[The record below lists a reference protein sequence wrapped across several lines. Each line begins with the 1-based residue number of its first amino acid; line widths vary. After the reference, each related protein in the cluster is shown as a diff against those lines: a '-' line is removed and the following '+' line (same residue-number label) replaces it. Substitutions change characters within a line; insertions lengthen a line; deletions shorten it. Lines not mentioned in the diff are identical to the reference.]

1 MIEVPSAA
9 LLADDLLAK
18 VDFASI
24 GTNDLLQYVLAADRG
39 DPALSRFHDPLH
51 PAHLRLIDLVSRAAA
66 RTGRSLSV
74 CGEMAAD
81 PTGAA
86 LLVGLGIRE
95 LSMVPAAMRG
105 VRAMLRATPHAALA
119 ALAADALRQPTAAAV
134 RDRARV
140 VVH

>member
-1 MIEVPSAA
+1 
-9 LLADDLLAK
+9 
-18 VDFASI
+18 
-24 GTNDLLQYVLAADRG
+24 
-39 DPALSRFHDPLH
+39 
-51 PAHLRLIDLVSRAAA
+51 
-66 RTGRSLSV
+66 
-74 CGEMAAD
+74 MAAD

-105 VRAMLRATPHAALA
+105 VRAMIRSTPHAMLA
-119 ALAADALRQPTAAAV
+119 ELAADALRQPTAAAV